1 MPHTARGDGAGRT
14 RRPIGPAGHPSPLR
28 QEPLSGVGRVSFRG
42 AVERSYAWRGLR
54 SGERRR
60 PLERRL
66 ARCWPVV
73 LAACAATVLGASC
86 STGDE
91 PKPGPRS
98 GLSGNASDH
107 GSTAAPPAA
116 KNTME
121 DCDYRS
127 RQARRAVRWKGVKG
141 LGWVVHASS
150 KGKAPGDLYVS
161 RANGSAKRR
170 LTDDPRDEYSPSW
183 APDGSRVVFRVEAEE
198 EGTDAD
204 IWVVNADGSGR
215 RNLTSTPRQAEWS
228 PAWSPDG
235 KWIAYFSANADGGNI
250 YLMKPDGSAKSA
262 VTRSN
267 LPGSSE
273 YPTWSPDGKWIAF
286 ISYGADGNIDISRI
300 KADGSCRATLTRD
313 REQDTWPSWSP
324 DGQRIAFVSDRG
336 GSRELYTMRP
346 DGSGVRRLTNT
357 PKANENYPSWTADGH
372 IAFVRERGDLFEADR
387 WVVKPDGSSPRRL
400 RGPGILFSQMS
411 WNRNAGR

>member
-1 MPHTARGDGAGRT
+1 VSLRAVFGRGGAGK
-14 RRPIGPAGHPSPLR
+14 ALM
-28 QEPLSGVGRVSFRG
+28 
-42 AVERSYAWRGLR
+42 
-54 SGERRR
+54 SGERRLL
-60 PLERRL
+60 LERRL
-66 ARCWPVV
+66 ARRWQVV
-73 LAACAATVLGASC
+73 LAAVAVTVFGASC
-86 STGDE
+86 GSGDE
-91 PKPGPRS
+91 PKPRTSS
-98 GLSGNASDH
+98 GLYGDASDR
-107 GSTAAPPAA
+107 GSAAAPRAA
-116 KNTME
+116 KNTTA
-121 DCDYRS
+121 DCTYRP
-127 RQARRAVRWKGVKG
+127 RQGRRAVRWKGVKA

-161 RANGSAKRR
+161 RADGSAKRR

-198 EGTDAD
+198 EGADAD

-300 KADGSCRATLTRD
+300 KADGSCRVTLTRD

-324 DGQRIAFVSDRG
+324 DGRRIAFVSDRG

-357 PKANENYPSWTADGH
+357 PKANENHPSWTVDGH
-372 IAFVRERGDLFEADR
+372 IAFVRERGDLFKAGR
-387 WVVKPDGSSPRRL
+387 WIVKPDGSSPRRL

-411 WNRNAGR
+411 WNRSAGR